1 LGCRKDVQSEAEIL
15 ERARSLCS
23 EGCFAV
29 ALQHR
34 RLRSKEPED
43 EVFIL
48 RWWTDLQFLI
58 VSLRRLRRS
67 ALTAAHVR
75 GASDEVTAAVRQ
87 FDQALPALRKM
98 RNVGEHVD
106 SYAVDAASR
115 HEKSVSRL
123 QLQVGSWDGTVY
135 SWLGG
140 SLNVDVALN
149 AAEKLLEAI
158 WSCIERS
165 KTK

>member
-1 LGCRKDVQSEAEIL
+1 MQSEADIL

-75 GASDEVTAAVRQ
+75 GA
-87 FDQALPALRKM
+87 
-98 RNVGEHVD
+98 
-106 SYAVDAASR
+106 DAASR

-158 WSCIERS
+158 RSCIERS

>member
-1 LGCRKDVQSEAEIL
+1 MQSEADIL

-75 GASDEVTAAVRQ
+75 ARMPLHGTKNL
-87 FDQALPALRKM
+87 FPAFNCK
-98 RNVGEHVD
+98 
-106 SYAVDAASR
+106 
-115 HEKSVSRL
+115 
-123 QLQVGSWDGTVY
+123 
-135 SWLGG
+135 
-140 SLNVDVALN
+140 
-149 AAEKLLEAI
+149 LEAGMEPSI
-158 WSCIERS
+158 AG
-165 KTK
+165 